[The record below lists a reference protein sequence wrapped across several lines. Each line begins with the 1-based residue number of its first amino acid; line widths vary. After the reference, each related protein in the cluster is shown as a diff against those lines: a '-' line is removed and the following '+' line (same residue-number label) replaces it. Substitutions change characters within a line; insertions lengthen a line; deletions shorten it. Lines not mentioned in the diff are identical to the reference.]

1 MQAQK
6 ELNADQLA
14 QDVVNAW
21 GVNMNAGNGKYLS
34 SGFRALFDKTC
45 AYRDAKK
52 VADNRRE
59 HNMLTDQEAAQE
71 RTTRKEFLDAYRTFH
86 DTSVSTGAT
95 NTFLGSIEES

>member
-6 ELNADQLA
+6 ELDADQLA

-34 SGFRALFDKTC
+34 SDFKALFDKTC

-59 HNMLTDQEAAQE
+59 HNMLTDEEATQE
-71 RTTRKEFLDAYRTFH
+71 RAARKEFLDAYQIFH
-86 DTSVSTGAT
+86 ETHR
-95 NTFLGSIEES
+95 